1 MPTTTVKTNKPKRG
15 PFWRRKKSN
24 DADTTLK
31 KSPVRTIKTTSSKR
45 REDPMPG
52 DFQKEQPVMRDETY
66 VYDMSSAIQIDLNTG
81 KTVNLMQTPTKQQQ
95 PGGDGVREYPQFS
108 TEYNNNHTATY
119 TPKTEPPTPPSP
131 VKWQAKTH
139 DKKIQSI
146 HRLHQLAQQYNHE
159 NSPSRNT
166 SKETRN
172 TPAIQSADTFDQQ
185 YTPANKGQNTRLLET
200 VLGVSTACAPH
211 ATKVAIKSY
220 ASKPT
225 PPSKVV
231 SMSMI
236 KDGSM
241 KFAEVVKD
249 SVLKFVQ
256 CAGDIPLDEDGT
268 TARVLC
274 SNGGDWDESYY
285 QNDDEDGETYDKNY
299 TYDDDVDDEDE
310 QGTFT
315 NVSIKA
321 RDSPVSLMR
330 NDAGF
335 TDDESLGKTMGKLKL
350 NNNNNVQRDMT
361 YETLNPA
368 RALKYRPAQPKIAD
382 LASADPLASNIPFD
396 ERSLSGGIRGSH
408 IFESDRHAREIALGL
423 DDASMLSDERGEI

>member
-1 MPTTTVKTNKPKRG
+1 MPTVKTNKPKKG
-15 PFWRRKKSN
+15 SFWRRKKSN
-24 DADTTLK
+24 DADHTLK
-31 KSPVRTIKTTSSKR
+31 KSPVRTIQTTSSKR
-45 REDPMPG
+45 REDPMLS
-52 DFQKEQPVMRDETY
+52 DFQKEQPVIRDESY

-81 KTVNLMQTPTKQQQ
+81 KTVNLMQTPQKQQ

-108 TEYNNNHTATY
+108 TEYNNHTSTY

-131 VKWQAKTH
+131 VKWQTETH
-139 DKKIQSI
+139 GKKIQSI

-166 SKETRN
+166 STTRN
-172 TPAIQSADTFDQQ
+172 TPTIQSADTFDQQ
-185 YTPANKGQNTRLLET
+185 YTPANKQQNSNLLET

-211 ATKVAIKSY
+211 ATKVAIQSY

-285 QNDDEDGETYDKNY
+285 QNDGEDGETYDKNY
-299 TYDDDVDDEDE
+299 TYDDEDEDE

-335 TDDESLGKTMGKLKL
+335 TDDESLGKTMGRLKL
-350 NNNNNVQRDMT
+350 NSNDVQRDVT
-361 YETLNPA
+361 YEPLNPA
-368 RALKYRPAQPKIAD
+368 RALKYRPARSKLAD

-396 ERSLSGGIRGSH
+396 ERSFSGGIRGSH
-408 IFESDRHAREIALGL
+408 VFESDRHAREIALGL